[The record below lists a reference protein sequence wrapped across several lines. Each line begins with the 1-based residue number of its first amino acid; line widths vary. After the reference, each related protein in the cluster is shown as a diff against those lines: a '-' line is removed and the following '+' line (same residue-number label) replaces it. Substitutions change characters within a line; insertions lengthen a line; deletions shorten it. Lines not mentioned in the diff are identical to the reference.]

1 MRLVF
6 VGTAVL
12 YGLLA
17 ILLAAG
23 LPAEVPLRFDAHLTA
38 DRWCTRGV
46 LMLLICGVGAVVIGV
61 FAGLAARAGRLRAPL
76 LQLGAVT
83 LLFLVVELALVYG
96 GLAGAV
102 TGDFPSAGVEAAAA
116 RVPVHLSPGTV
127 VVLAGYLVHLVGW
140 FGWVVL
146 RGPRPGAGPDRA
158 PVRRGT
164 ADSTV

>member
-1 MRLVF
+1 VRLAF
-6 VGTAVL
+6 GGAAVL

-17 ILLAAG
+17 IVLAAG
-23 LPAEVPLRFDAHLTA
+23 LPAEVPVRFDAHLTA
-38 DRWCTRGV
+38 DRWGTRGV
-46 LMLLICGVGAVVIGV
+46 LMLLICAVGAMVIGA
-61 FAGLAARAGRLRAPL
+61 FAALAARATRLRAPL

-116 RVPVHLSPGTV
+116 RVPVRLSPVTA
-127 VVLAGYLVHLVGW
+127 VVLGGYLVHLLGW
-140 FGWVVL
+140 FAWVVL
-146 RGPRPGAGPDRA
+146 RGPRPGVGADRA

-164 ADSTV
+164 ADSAA